1 MITFAQ
7 LGKYGRLGNGM
18 FQIASTIGIA
28 RRFGYQFAFPEW
40 KNHDHKTRFGST
52 EDIDIQKYFLNPLPF
67 TDDPT
72 KFPDYPMQWGY
83 HGDYIPDN
91 VSLSGHMQSERYFKH
106 CEQDIRHYF
115 RMKDPYPK
123 SDWCAIHVR
132 LGDYDDN
139 YHPRLTMEYYRK
151 AMSHFHE
158 STNFLVFSDDKWA
171 ATEMFGN
178 KATVFAGGDYMDD
191 FTMMR
196 SCKHFII
203 GNSTFSWWPA
213 WLGEDPDKKVI
224 APSNWFGAAWGSNYK
239 TMADDIYAG
248 NWIVI

>member
-40 KNHDHKTRFGST
+40 KNHDHKTRFGSE
-52 EDIDIQKYFLNPLPF
+52 EDIDIQKYFLNPLPV
-67 TDDPT
+67 TDDPG
-72 KFPDYPMQWGY
+72 KFPDHSMQWGY
-83 HGDYIPDN
+83 RGGYIPDN

-115 RMKDPYPK
+115 RMRAEFSQNDY
-123 SDWCAIHVR
+123 CAIHVR

-139 YHPRLTMEYYRK
+139 YHPRLGMEYYGK
-151 AMSHFHE
+151 AMEQFPE
-158 STNFLVFSDDKWA
+158 DTRFLIFSDDRDA
-171 ATEMFGN
+171 AREMFKKGF
-178 KATVFAGGDYMDD
+178 VFAGENYMQD
-191 FTMMR
+191 FKMMR
-196 SCKHFII
+196 SCKSFII

-213 WLGEDPDKKVI
+213 WLGEHPEKKVI
-224 APSNWFGAAWGSNYK
+224 APSNWFGPSWGSCYK
-239 TMADDIYAG
+239 EMSKDIYAE